1 MDDGLKRGIYTMK
14 KLIAIFAIAVALC
27 YTATAETYVVSRNG
41 EEVSAAR
48 DGKAWSAP
56 QTIDTKDPT
65 SVLVSFFVSYF
76 SKGEEWHDLIA
87 HYSFPGSSFDEG
99 IAAMNEAWEGFYG
112 KVDSVR
118 VTINPAS
125 FKSIGEERAFYT
137 VKIAA
142 SYRGESVEGEDQV
155 TLEKD
160 EDGGWGV
167 AELPM

>member
-1 MDDGLKRGIYTMK
+1 MK
-14 KLIAIFAIAVALC
+14 KLFLILAAIALC
-27 YTATAETYVVSRNG
+27 YTATAETFVVSRNG
-41 EEVSAAR
+41 EEVSATR
-48 DGKAWSAP
+48 DGKTWVADSN
-56 QTIDTKDPT
+56 IDRKDPT

-76 SKGEEWHDLIA
+76 SKGEEWYDLII

-99 IAAMNEAWEGFYG
+99 ISTMYGAWERFYG

-118 VTINPAS
+118 VTINPAA
-125 FKSIGEERAFYT
+125 FKSNGEGRAFYT

-142 SYRGESVEGEDQV
+142 SYQGESVEGEDQV

-160 EDGGWGV
+160 EDGGWVV